1 MHPNNVTVV
10 TVLQMSWLI
19 LVSYAISYSY
29 TWLCCRPYFDL
40 RL

>member
-29 TWLCCRPYFDL
+29 T
-40 RL
+40 